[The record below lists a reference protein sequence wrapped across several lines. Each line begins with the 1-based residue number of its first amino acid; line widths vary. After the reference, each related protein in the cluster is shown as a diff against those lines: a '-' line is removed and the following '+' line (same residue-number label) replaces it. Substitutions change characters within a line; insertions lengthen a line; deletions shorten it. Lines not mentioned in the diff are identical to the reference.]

1 MENGGSVGLG
11 DAMILSQ
18 GGGFGGANCFVWIIL
33 LFALMGG
40 GGFGWGNR
48 DTNVARIQDVYASND
63 NQTLNANV
71 RDLSDKMFRLGNG
84 ISDATFAVTQQV
96 NNGFNNLGRDV
107 VNGTYVVDKAVT
119 DTRYVLGQA
128 INDNRFA
135 AKDNACLI
143 GRNIDQLRFDN
154 QIGMQGIQA
163 AIHAEGEETR
173 KLIVANQIEQL
184 KGALAEK
191 NLIIQAKDN
200 ALSQQLQTCTLK
212 TDIINAVRPFP
223 QAAYIVGNP
232 YGTGCNCGCG
242 AYNA

>member
-107 VNGTYVVDKAVT
+107 ANGTYVVDKAIT
-119 DTRYVLGQA
+119 DNRYVLGQA
-128 INDNRFA
+128 INENRFA
-135 AKDNACLI
+135 AKDCCCTTN
-143 GRNIDQLRFDN
+143 RNIDQLRFDN

-173 KLIVANQIEQL
+173 KLIVANQMEAL
-184 KGALAEK
+184 KMALAEK
-191 NLIIQAKDN
+191 DRHLQTAEF
-200 ALSQQLQTCTLK
+200 ALSQQNQTYTIK
-212 TDIINAVRPFP
+212 NDVINAVRPFP
-223 QAAYIVGNP
+223 GPAYIVGNP
-232 YGTGCNCGCG
+232 YGAGCNCGCG